1 MIEWLRVLGLP
12 EEEFRKAI
20 RPYFADTGQMNMY
33 IEERR
38 PLEVVRY
45 ERAIQDVPSNFST
58 PTKPFFI
65 EELQSGHYKGRH
77 GKR

>member
-1 MIEWLRVLGLP
+1 MEPTEEEMIEWLRVLALP
-12 EEEFRKAI
+12 EDEFRRAI

-38 PLEVVRY
+38 PQELLQ
-45 ERAIQDVPSNFST
+45 ADPVPT
-58 PTKPFFI
+58 RPFLI
-65 EELQSGHYKGRH
+65 EELESGRYKGRH